1 MVTMA
6 APHGLEWKVPSPVP
20 SRQDRS
26 SILGSVLGGLVLLLS
41 LAVLGG
47 GIIGALYFNGL
58 RDAPDRSI
66 GAPGRAPDGVWN
78 AHSQIAALPAESLP
92 AEPDGPWTR
101 EVAHVSD
108 PSDPFSPERVAA
120 LAAIEPTAG
129 ATAPEPPAAA
139 EPTAQPDEEHPRRPA
154 TAVAGS
160 ADPFWVEYGAFAR
173 APYAARL
180 ATALGEL
187 GLPATVVATHG
198 RGGRALLRV
207 RSTASSDRAT
217 ARAALLTAQ
226 SALGIAPLTHRGGV
240 PEPSRTLETARAPER
255 RVAPHVSVGRG
266 ATAPGQYWV
275 QFGAFA
281 REANAQ
287 RLGET
292 LRKAGLAARV
302 VARPKAARS
311 PMFYVRSAAQPDIAT
326 AQGVA
331 RQAGQVLGS
340 GVLVGRSPGPPPA
353 SKGLGAI
360 SRGHPGLGAG

>member
-1 MVTMA
+1 MVMVA
-6 APHGLEWKVPSPVP
+6 ARRGLEWKVPSLVP

-47 GIIGALYFNGL
+47 GITGALYFNGL
-58 RDAPDRSI
+58 RDTPE
-66 GAPGRAPDGVWN
+66 
-78 AHSQIAALPAESLP
+78 ESLK
-92 AEPDGPWTR
+92 ATGGTWAT
-101 EVAHVSD
+101 EVAHAPDLSD
-108 PSDPFSPERVAA
+108 LLSPERVAA

-129 ATAPEPPAAA
+129 AIAPEPPAVAVPA
-139 EPTAQPDEEHPRRPA
+139 EPTAQSLAALQSSTPNEEHPGKA
-154 TAVAGS
+154 AAAVTAS
-160 ADPFWVEYGAFAR
+160 ADPFWVEYGVFAR
-173 APYAARL
+173 KPYAARL
-180 ATALGEL
+180 AKALSEL

-207 RSTASSDRAT
+207 RSTASSDRAA

-226 SALGIAPLTHRGGV
+226 SMLGIAPLIHRGGV
-240 PEPSRTLETARAPER
+240 AEPSTTLETARAPDR
-255 RVAPHVSVGRG
+255 PAAPLISAGRA

-281 REANAQ
+281 REAHAQ

-292 LRKAGLAARV
+292 LRKAGLVASV
-302 VARPKAARS
+302 VPRPKAAGS

-326 AQGVA
+326 AQGLA

-340 GVLVGRSPGPPPA
+340 GMLVGRRPGPPPA
-353 SKGLGAI
+353 SKSLGAL
-360 SRGHPGLGAG
+360 SPGDPGPG